1 MKKILNQNFN
11 ELHELSEKIDKSF
24 IGALRA
30 QEKKQIKGLEK
41 LEKRIVKAI
50 KKDNKDKLDRLK
62 KLQEHLFP
70 NKNLQEREINF
81 TEFFKDTGF
90 QFVDILYKDIN
101 PFNLKFSV
109 ITI

>member
-11 ELHELSEKIDKSF
+11 ELHELSDKIDKSF

-41 LEKRIVKAI
+41 LEKRILKAI

-62 KLQEHLFP
+62 NLQEHLFP

-90 QFVDILYKDIN
+90 QFVDILYKHIN

-109 ITI
+109 IRI

>member
-1 MKKILNQNFN
+1 M
-11 ELHELSEKIDKSF
+11 
-24 IGALRA
+24 RA

-81 TEFFKDTGF
+81 TEFLK
-90 QFVDILYKDIN
+90 ILV
-101 PFNLKFSV
+101 FNLLIFYTR
-109 ITI
+109 ILIPLI